1 MRNGDFTM
9 LSYKE
14 KHAQANREAR
24 ATVVALAITIAAWAF
39 FGFGLSGLDV
49 QLFHT
54 PLWVIGGTIGTWI
67 CSIVVVVILA
77 KKIFANFS
85 LDDDAAPA
93 APAASAAEKEA
104 CHE

>member
-1 MRNGDFTM
+1 M
-9 LSYKE
+9 LSYKQ

-24 ATVVALAITIAAWAF
+24 ATVVALAITIAVWAVC
-39 FGFGLSGLDV
+39 GFGLSGLDV
-49 QLFHT
+49 QIFHT

-93 APAASAAEKEA
+93 APAALAAEEGT